1 MRKQGHLCKKAT
13 YALALKSRDEKDYA
27 LKMIKRTIIENSEDI
42 LKANQLDIKIAKEN
56 NRSAAFIDR
65 LSLNEARILA
75 ICDGID
81 EVIGRFRDLPDIIV
95 DLNRKFGNKD
105 LKIRNFIDPE
115 DKPIITT
122 FGMYLNKISFEDRQA
137 IIDRLN
143 KLQQNEEE
151 ISDYKLIDIE
161 DLLEYYK
168 SRDEER

>member
-1 MRKQGHLCKKAT
+1 MWNGQKTIMRNEVKQMNDNIEIKFYTKEEI
-13 YALALKSRDEKDYA
+13 EK
-27 LKMIKRTIIENSEDI
+27 LIKE
-42 LKANQLDIKIAKEN
+42 IKNE
-56 NRSAAFIDR
+56 RLVFID
-65 LSLNEARILA
+65 
-75 ICDGID
+75 DGID

-95 DLNRKFGNKD
+95 DLNRKFGSKD

-115 DKPIITT
+115 EKPIITT